1 MQKYHLKA
9 AFWLLF
15 LSINS
20 EKSGSKA
27 CVLKGRKDSPTKL
40 IAILTVGSIAISANN
55 VTDYKSKKASLF
67 SWLGYISTR

>member
-1 MQKYHLKA
+1 MRKYHLKA

-27 CVLKGRKDSPTKL
+27 CVLRGRKNSPTKL
-40 IAILTVGSIAISANN
+40 IAILTVGSIAISAKN
-55 VTDYKSKKASLF
+55 VQITDAKKPAYSAGLVT
-67 SWLGYISTR
+67 SQ